1 MNIVGIKA
9 LLCHRMVVSAA
20 SSLVCELQILL
31 DRGTVVDVGAIRP
44 PDDRP
49 DQNMAVPISCV
60 LELVCLQVNVLAA
73 VVIVCAQC
81 SAKPGELT
89 RRA

>member
-1 MNIVGIKA
+1 MNIVGLKA
-9 LLCHRMVVSAA
+9 PLYHRIVVSVAP
-20 SSLVCELQILL
+20 SLVYELQILL
-31 DRGTVVDVGAIRP
+31 DRGTIVDVGAIRP
-44 PDDRP
+44 PD
-49 DQNMAVPISCV
+49 QNMEVPISRV

-89 RRA
+89 RRV